1 MPAINCTM
9 AIFILS
15 CAGLAAG
22 LFWLLGQIRF
32 SDCGLPITAD
42 WIEELSI
49 ERYRP
54 MLRLLYGD
62 DLAFVSGE
70 VGLRKSQK
78 AQFRSQRVRI
88 FRGYLRC
95 LRSDFEQISMATRVV
110 MVQSRYDRPDL
121 AHALIRRRVQFATG
135 LAIIHL
141 RLFLYQWGLGG
152 VDATGLMR
160 IFEALRLEL
169 RALLPGTLRAA
180 AQS

>member
-1 MPAINCTM
+1 MPVINCTT

-15 CAGLAAG
+15 CAGLAAE
-22 LFWLLGQIRF
+22 LLWLLRQIRC
-32 SDCGLPITAD
+32 SDCGLPITVD

-62 DLAFVSGE
+62 DFAFVSAE
-70 VGLRKSQK
+70 VGFGVNQK

-88 FRGYLRC
+88 FRGYLRR
-95 LRSDFEQISMATRVV
+95 LRSDFEQVSLAIRVV

-121 AHALIRRRVQFATG
+121 AHTLIRRRLQFATG
-135 LAIIHL
+135 VAIVHL

-152 VDATGLMR
+152 VDATGLMK

-180 AQS
+180 A